1 MHFPDVDAA
10 ERTAAA
16 ADGWYTAE
24 LHKVAQ
30 ELEVRAPPPPSL
42 QQHAGR
48 PFSPSQVAAC
58 RLPLAVVGPV
68 QCSLCSQ
75 PSLTAADLHR
85 MTRRHRMQ
93 AEALPTDLQLFA
105 PPLGESTAGPALLRP
120 STAHESESALYL
132 CCSEVA
138 LLL

>member
-1 MHFPDVDAA
+1 MP
-10 ERTAAA
+10 
-16 ADGWYTAE
+16 
-24 LHKVAQ
+24 L
-30 ELEVRAPPPPSL
+30 PPPSL